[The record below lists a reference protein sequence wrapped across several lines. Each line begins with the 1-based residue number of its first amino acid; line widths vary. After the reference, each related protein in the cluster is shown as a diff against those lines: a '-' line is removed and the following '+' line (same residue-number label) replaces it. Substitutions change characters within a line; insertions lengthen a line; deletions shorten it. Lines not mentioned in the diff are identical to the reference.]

1 MLQLLSPSL
10 KLQSKDDAT
19 ASTTTTDS
27 SAAPSVSA
35 MNNSQKRIYLMLS
48 KYISTIRGD
57 DYVDRLNQ
65 VLHKF
70 SVSASSSNIQ
80 RYYAERPELKDYTL
94 RVELDRDLDY
104 TLILRDG
111 TPLTDKEDIRS
122 YFNNEGTQSISY
134 PDSVSTEELLIRAAN
149 QSLLADALGTLT
161 GSEEI
166 LFPSLFFPK
175 HTDEIDRKHQPALI
189 LPGHILSMTSVVEK
203 IHFTIDLPR
212 GRVEA
217 ICVLA
222 VVVPDEDRRLALAR
236 AILVASFQPGVKKRK
251 RLQYELK
258 YVKSHHSTSSNAIRV
273 AAVSIAND
281 QENLKDQNKPPSFFE
296 SLPSRIPSSGSE
308 SSSATSMKS
317 DQDNNMK
324 KLFNGIFNNK

>member
-1 MLQLLSPSL
+1 MLQLLPLSIKP
-10 KLQSKDDAT
+10 QSKDDAT
-19 ASTTTTDS
+19 ASTAATDS